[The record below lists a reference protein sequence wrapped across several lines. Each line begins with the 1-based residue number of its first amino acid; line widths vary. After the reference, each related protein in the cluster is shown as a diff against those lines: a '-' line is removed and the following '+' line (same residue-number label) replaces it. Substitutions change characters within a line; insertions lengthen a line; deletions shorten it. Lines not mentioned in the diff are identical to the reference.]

1 MKNISITKNLPFF
14 IVLMF
19 SIFSFVIVVAKSI
32 FNSSDNSK
40 SIILVIGDGM
50 GLPIITAYDY
60 YKGEYK
66 NQGYSSFSKFDG
78 SFLVRTRS
86 EDYVVTDSAA
96 GATAFATGIRVKNYQ
111 VGVMKNGSRT
121 PTIMDIA
128 KNNGKST
135 GIVVECTLT
144 HATPAAF
151 YSFSKSRSDDDT
163 IARQLIYSN
172 IDIAIGG
179 GFEIFQPYIREL
191 EKQGYKVIYGEEKLD
206 KIIKSNEDFRRLIA
220 FTARKHPPKYKER
233 RMDLASKTS
242 YVLSKLSKNRN
253 GFFLMVEA
261 SQIDWYGHENKLMEQ
276 LDEMED
282 LDKLLD
288 VVISYQ
294 NSNPNTLV
302 LVVSDHECGGLSLID
317 KKANKFSP
325 EFKVNYSS
333 DYHTAEHI
341 VGFYKGFIKP
351 KPIIDNTEVYNLM
364 CEYMR

>member
-60 YKGEYK
+60 YKSEYK
-66 NQGYSSFSKFDG
+66 NHGYSNFSKFDG

-86 EDYVVTDSAA
+86 EDYVITDSAA
-96 GATAFATGIRVKNYQ
+96 GATAFATGIRVQNYQ
-111 VGVMKNGSRT
+111 VGVMKNGSRI

-128 KNNGKST
+128 KNHGKST

-151 YSFSKSRSDDDT
+151 YSFSKSRSDDDA

-179 GFEIFQPYIREL
+179 GFGIFQPYIREL
-191 EKQGYKVIYGEEKLD
+191 ERKGYKVIYGEEKLD
-206 KIIKSNEDFRRLIA
+206 KMVRSNEDFEKLIA
-220 FTARKHPPKYKER
+220 FTAKKHPPKYKER
-233 RMDLASKTS
+233 KIDLASKTK
-242 YVLSKLSKNRN
+242 YVLSRLSKNRK

-294 NSNPNTLV
+294 NLNPNTLV
-302 LVVSDHECGGLSLID
+302 LVVSDHDCGGLTLID
-317 KKANKFSP
+317 KKANRFSP

-364 CEYMR
+364 YEYIR